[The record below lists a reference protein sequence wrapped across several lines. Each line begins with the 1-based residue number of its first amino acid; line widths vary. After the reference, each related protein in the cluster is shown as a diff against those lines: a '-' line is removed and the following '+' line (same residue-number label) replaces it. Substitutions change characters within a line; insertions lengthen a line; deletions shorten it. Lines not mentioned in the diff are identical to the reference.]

1 MKKKQTHSDHCNKI
15 CIVCLKKTKSF
26 KTIVPKRQSTAP
38 TDTEKCVEFRVLSQL
53 KLKSP
58 DLNYLPK
65 IICTACRLHV
75 LDPNINA
82 DDFPVIVDYQGFIE
96 NVKSHLNSEGEC
108 DGECEMCTIGSASLH
123 PDPSK
128 FLLVERKTVGQ
139 PAIQKQ
145 PKITEFFQMKKNATE
160 QEKLKKVVEIVPN
173 DSMEQLFNTYLDTIE
188 PDSDGNAY
196 LKRVHGPKRKI
207 VIEKVK
213 PSKTV
218 ISHKT
223 LFRIK
228 RVCNESGNQI
238 TKIARILNKN
248 SDVKIESNF
257 EDALYEQGHA
267 CKDFFQSKVL
277 EMEVYE
283 EQDFKLW
290 SFTKE
295 GNLVDRAG
303 QLPLKDK
310 VYNIPE
316 EGKKGH
322 IEEVATKKV
331 LSLKSGNNSEV
342 ILKKKKTPKKVTRS
356 SASNKNV
363 PSDDQIW
370 IRGHSNV
377 HGWFI
382 LTHVQSGKL
391 LTSSTSD
398 KVTAEELEKY
408 LQS

>member
-15 CIVCLKKTKSF
+15 CIGCLKKPKSF
-26 KTIVPKRQSTAP
+26 KTIVPNT
-38 TDTEKCVEFRVLSQL
+38 EFRVLSQL
-53 KLKSP
+53 KLESQ

-65 IICTACRLHV
+65 IICAKCRMKV
-75 LDPNINA
+75 VDPNINA

-108 DGECEMCTIGSASLH
+108 DGDCEMCTIGSASLH

-128 FLLVERKTVGQ
+128 FLLFDRKEIGR

-145 PKITEFFQMKKNATE
+145 PKITDYFQMKKNATE
-160 QEKLKKVVEIVPN
+160 QEKLKTVVEIVSN
-173 DSMEQLFNTYLDTIE
+173 DSMEQLFTTYLDTIE

-207 VIEKVK
+207 GIGKVEA
-213 PSKTV
+213 SKTI

-228 RVCNESGNQI
+228 SVCNESGNQI

-248 SDVKIESNF
+248 SDVKIEPNF
-257 EDALYEQGHA
+257 QDALYEQGHI
-267 CKDFFQSKVL
+267 CQDFFQSKVL

-283 EQDFKLW
+283 EQDFMLW

-310 VYNIPE
+310 VYNIPD

-322 IEEVATKKV
+322 IEEVSTKKV
-331 LSLKSGNNSEV
+331 LTPKSDSNPEIVLNR
-342 ILKKKKTPKKVTRS
+342 KKPAKKVTRS
-356 SASNKNV
+356 SASNINV
-363 PSDDQIW
+363 PSDNQIW
-370 IRGHSNV
+370 LRGHSNV
-377 HGWFI
+377 HGWFT
-382 LTHVQSGKL
+382 LTHVQTGKL
-391 LTSSTSD
+391 LTSSTPD
-398 KVTAEELEKY
+398 KVTVEELQKFIIFTVVED
-408 LQS
+408 